1 MVVSTSL
8 WNIASLAHLLCLHIN
23 HFSATNNVP
32 YFEHYTRCMCDVCYT
47 YDMFK
52 VWMSDCAWMPCY
64 AAAKVVL
71 HVDTLML
78 VDNHQDFY
86 VEGRQPVYLQHNSA
100 HQGRVYSGTEAGKR
114 YRMDSTGIHICFS
127 THLLCECLMCMEF
140 KPMQR

>member
-78 VDNHQDFY
+78 VDNHHSLFIDRFLCRGETASLSAAQLSSPGQS
-86 VEGRQPVYLQHNSA
+86 VQRHRGRQEVLHGQHR
-100 HQGRVYSGTEAGKR
+100 H
-114 YRMDSTGIHICFS
+114 
-127 THLLCECLMCMEF
+127 THLLF
-140 KPMQR
+140 HSSVV